1 MTLGYASR
9 RIADV
14 ISCVFNGSTDRP
26 YIGTPFDS
34 DLAGLQVHNGPFD
47 ARYGLDGFGDGLGTV
62 AASQPLDVELQHDV
76 LLVG

>member
-34 DLAGLQVHNGPFD
+34 DLAGLQVHNGTST
-47 ARYGLDGFGDGLGTV
+47 AGTV
-62 AASQPLDVELQHDV
+62 STA
-76 LLVG
+76 LVTVWAQ